1 MSVAERT
8 GLVRAFDSGWI
19 TPGGPD
25 LVAFEHELAAQV
37 GAHVTALASG
47 TAALHLALEAVGVGP
62 GDDVLVSTLTFAA
75 PAFACTYLGARPV
88 FVDAEPGTWQIDP
101 VLLDEY
107 LSAATLRPRAVV
119 VVDLYGQP
127 ADHTVIAEV
136 CARHGVAVVED
147 AAEALGSSLHG
158 RAAGSFGAAAALS
171 FNGNKIVTTGG
182 GGALVSGDPA
192 VADRARHLGTQARQP
207 VAHYEHHEVG
217 YNYRLSNLLA
227 AVGRGQLRSL
237 PHRIE
242 RRRRAHQRY
251 RDHLAAAGGVSFQQQ
266 VTGADWNHWL
276 TTVEL
281 DPAHG
286 WQRDAVLEALRN
298 AGIEA
303 RPGFMPMHLQPVF
316 ADAARVRG
324 EVAAR
329 HFERSISLPSG
340 AALTDSL
347 VDEICGIITASR

>member
-1 MSVAERT
+1 MAERT
-8 GLVRAFDSGWI
+8 GLMRAFDSGWI

-25 LVAFEHELAAQV
+25 LAAFETELAEQV
-37 GAHVTALASG
+37 GGHVAALASG
-47 TAALHLALEAVGVGP
+47 TAALHLALEAVGVGR

-88 FVDAEPGTWQIDP
+88 FVDADPRTWQLDAA
-101 VLLDEY
+101 LLDEY
-107 LSAATLRPRAVV
+107 LSGARVRPRAVV

-127 ADHTVIAEV
+127 ADHLAIAEV
-136 CARHGVAVVED
+136 CARHGVAVIED

-158 RAAGSFGAAAALS
+158 RPAGSFGQAAALS

-182 GGALVSGDPA
+182 GGALVSGDRA

-207 VAHYEHHEVG
+207 VPHYEHHEVG

-227 AVGRGQLRSL
+227 AVGRGQLRTL
-237 PHRIE
+237 PERIE
-242 RRRRAHQRY
+242 RRRRAHARY
-251 RDHLAAAGGVSFQQQ
+251 RHHLEGIDGVAFQQP
-266 VTGADWNHWL
+266 VEGASWNHWL
-276 TTVEL
+276 TTIEF

-286 WQRDAVLEALRN
+286 WQRDRVIAALRD

-316 ADAARVRG
+316 ADAASVG
-324 EVAAR
+324 GAVAAR
-329 HFERSISLPSG
+329 HFQRSVSVPSG
-340 AALTDSL
+340 AALTDST
-347 VDEICGIITASR
+347 VDEICGIITAAR